1 LTGRENFGC
10 NCYASGEELYQENII
25 IAAWRSMLD
34 WFNFIELS
42 PTYEEVDIILREE
55 KKEADEAVINVASA
69 ADD

>member
-25 IAAWRSMLD
+25 VAAWRSMLD
-34 WFNFIELS
+34 WFNFIESS
-42 PTYEEVDIILREE
+42 PTYEEVETIFREE
-55 KKEADEAVINVASA
+55 KKEACEAVINVASA